1 MHPLRL
7 NSPYSA
13 PADSAPPLESR
24 GAGRGRT
31 RRPGWI
37 IGQISKGLAAFVV
50 GIVIGAS
57 TILLAEAITPAHGE
71 AGAIEAGPLELRR

>member
-13 PADSAPPLESR
+13 TAESAPRVADEPKR
-24 GAGRGRT
+24 RT
-31 RRPGWI
+31 RLRRKG
-37 IGQISKGLAAFVV
+37 GVLSQVSKGFAAFVV
-50 GIVIGAS
+50 GVVIGAS

-71 AGAIEAGPLELRR
+71 AGAIDAGPVQLRR

>member
-7 NSPYSA
+7 NSPFSA
-13 PADSAPPLESR
+13 PADSAHPLESR
-24 GAGRGRT
+24 EAGHRRGR
-31 RRPGWI
+31 RAGGI
-37 IGQISKGLAAFVV
+37 IGQVSKGLAAFVV

-71 AGAIEAGPLELRR
+71 PGAIEAGPLQLRR